1 MTHGAIR
8 FLVYALLGIVIGLLV
23 ALLDWVT
30 VEVALHAVL
39 GAPLWV
45 QMVLPPLG
53 LTAVTAILRFWPG
66 VGSKTSDA
74 YVESFHSGTGAE
86 AKTLLPKLL
95 ASFATIGSGGAV
107 GMEGPA
113 VLTGATIGQT
123 LGERLPKVL
132 GERPKLVLLV
142 AGAAAGVSAV
152 FKAPATGVLFAIESP
167 YRRDIS
173 RHGLIPALIASA
185 ASYLTFVWFFDAEPL
200 LRFDPTEVDL
210 QDEIVASVSIGLLA
224 GLIARLL
231 AKGFHYAKELS
242 VEHRFAVRLPVAAVT
257 MASSLW
263 IANSLVEK
271 PLTLGL
277 GTEIA
282 AELVRDNSVTLGVIV
297 VLFILRALVTGV
309 TLGVGGVGGV
319 FIPLVVQG
327 LLLGRAVELI
337 VGAESTGLYP
347 VIGLAAV
354 LGAAYRTP
362 LAAIMFVAETTGRA
376 EFVIP
381 ALIATAISQSL
392 MGEDSVSAGQRSERQ
407 GQLERRLIEPASVV
421 MLDDLGVIDPDLTL
435 LEIIDQY
442 GDRGESFAV
451 PVGCPEYLGL
461 MVLHDLA
468 SAMLEHGPDAT
479 ARVAMRELPS
489 VAADAPAID
498 AARLMNEHD
507 TAAIAVVDDKNCPI
521 GVISTTSL
529 AGLKSV
535 DLGPTTS

>member
-1 MTHGAIR
+1 MTNGAIR
-8 FLVYALLGIVIGLLV
+8 FLVYAGLGVVIGALV

-30 VEVALHAVL
+30 VEVALDAVL

-45 QMVLPPLG
+45 QLILPPTGML
-53 LTAVTAILRFWPG
+53 AVSAILQFWPG
-66 VGSKTSDA
+66 AESKTSDA
-74 YVESFHSGTGAE
+74 YVQSFHTGSGAE
-86 AKTLLPKLL
+86 AKTLPPKLL

-132 GERPKLVLLV
+132 GEHPRLVLLV
-142 AGAAAGVSAV
+142 AGAAAGVAAI
-152 FKAPATGVLFAIESP
+152 FKAPATGVLFAMEAP

-173 RHGLIPALIASA
+173 RHGLIPALVAAA
-185 ASYLTFVWFFDAEPL
+185 ASYLTFVFFLGADPL
-200 LRFDPTEVDL
+200 FDFQETTVEL
-210 QDEIVASVSIGLLA
+210 ADELVASVAIGLLA
-224 GLIARLL
+224 GVVARGLARGFNWAKTLDGRYRFRQRFPIGAITMAGSLLIANEFIDR
-231 AKGFHYAKELS
+231 
-242 VEHRFAVRLPVAAVT
+242 
-257 MASSLW
+257 
-263 IANSLVEK
+263 

-277 GTEIA
+277 GADIA
-282 AELVRDNSVTLGVIV
+282 ADIVGDAEVELAAIL
-297 VLFILRALVTGV
+297 VLFILRALVTGA
-309 TLGVGGVGGV
+309 TLGIGGVGGV

-327 LLLGRAVELI
+327 MLLGRAVEI
-337 VGAESTGLYP
+337 VVGAPSTGLYP

-381 ALIATAISQSL
+381 ALLATAIAQSL
-392 MGEDSVSAGQRSERQ
+392 MGEDSVSSNQRTERQ
-407 GQLERRLIEPASVV
+407 GQLERRLVEPSSVV
-421 MLDDLGVIDPDLTL
+421 MMDDLGVIDPDTSL
-435 LEIIDQY
+435 LEIIDEY
-442 GDRGESFAV
+442 GDRGQSFAV
-451 PVGCPEYLGL
+451 PVGCPNYVGL

-468 SAMLEHGPDAT
+468 SAMLEHGPEAT
-479 ARVAMRELPS
+479 AREAMRELPA

-507 TAAIAVVDDKNCPI
+507 TAAIAVVDANECPI

-529 AGLKSV
+529 AGLKSF
-535 DLGPTTS
+535 DLDATR